1 MQSNLSLVRE
11 SLAREVWLATIMV
24 RRPWRGRQTASRA
37 DRELPLT
44 WRMLQKNDIRERLAK
59 RPVGVVTG
67 SSRADSH
74 NFLRVRRSGLSELR
88 SRYAVLLLLEVRGL
102 VVDNRSRKSSEGG
115 DHSRVR
121 GGISNCHV
129 QSCPCNA
136 VAWFPRVIRCHSFV
150 LPRHTVSIPKTT
162 SIHCAPAVRPSLEA
176 VRRQKFQ
183 P

>member
-37 DRELPLT
+37 DRELSLT

-74 NFLRVRRSGLSELR
+74 NFLPVRRSGLSEPR
-88 SRYAVLLLLEVRGL
+88 SRYAVLLHLEVQGL
-102 VVDNRSRKSSEGG
+102 VVGSEVSGRCAPVSPGGLERLTDRRHPPRPPQRSPLE
-115 DHSRVR
+115 R
-121 GGISNCHV
+121 GRPALVGPGV
-129 QSCPCNA
+129 QSPGT
-136 VAWFPRVIRCHSFV
+136 
-150 LPRHTVSIPKTT
+150 RHWRKAT
-162 SIHCAPAVRPSLEA
+162 CAPAQSRLKRGRRPGE
-176 VRRQKFQ
+176 
-183 P
+183 